1 MGDPPVLLVPGMLL
15 DDRMYS
21 EQVAVLSLTHTCRVS
36 DITRSDSIE
45 RLAQDIL
52 ADAPSRFA
60 LVGLSMGG
68 IVALEVYRQARER
81 VTHLALLDTTPNA
94 DRPDRSE
101 LRLEQ
106 IAAVERGELPA
117 LLQSS
122 LKPQYLAARNRETMT
137 LLQPIL
143 QMGLDLGPAVFR
155 RQSLALRSRRCNRDM
170 LPSIDCPTL
179 VLCGREDQ
187 LCPVEVH
194 LEMAALIPRADLTV
208 LSGTGHL
215 STMESPE
222 AVTGALQQLLR
233 RT

>member
-1 MGDPPVLLVPGMLL
+1 MGNPTVLFVPGMLL
-15 DDRMYS
+15 DGRMYS
-21 EQVAVLSLTHTCRVS
+21 QQIAVLSLAHACLVG
-36 DITRSDSIE
+36 DISRSDTIE
-45 RLAQDIL
+45 RLAQDVL
-52 ADAPSRFA
+52 ADAPARFA

-68 IVALEVYRQARER
+68 IVALEVYHQARER
-81 VTHLALLDTTPNA
+81 ITHLALLDTTPYA

-106 IAAVERGELPA
+106 IAAVERGELAA
-117 LLQSS
+117 LLHSS
-122 LKPQYLAARNRETMT
+122 LKPQYLAARNRQATA

-143 QMGLDLGPAVFR
+143 QMGLDLGPDVFR
-155 RQSLALRSRRCNRDM
+155 RQSLALRSRTCKREL

-187 LCPVEVH
+187 LCPVQVH
-194 LEMAALIPRADLTV
+194 LEMAASIPHADLTV
-208 LSGTGHL
+208 LSGTGHI
-215 STMESPE
+215 STMEAPE

>member
-1 MGDPPVLLVPGMLL
+1 MGDLSVLFVPGMLL
-15 DDRMYS
+15 DGRMYS
-21 EQVAVLSLTHTCRVS
+21 GQIAALSPAHSCRVG
-36 DITRSDSIE
+36 DISRSDSIE
-45 RLAQDIL
+45 RLAQDLL
-52 ADAPSRFA
+52 ADAPARFA

-81 VTHLALLDTTPNA
+81 ITHLALLDTTPNA
-94 DRPDRSE
+94 DRPDRSA

-106 IAAVERGELPA
+106 IAAVERGELSV

-122 LKPQYLAARNRETMT
+122 LKPQYLAASNRQATA

-155 RQSLALRSRRCNRDM
+155 RQSLALRSRRCSRDL

-179 VLCGREDQ
+179 VLCGREDL
-187 LCPVEVH
+187 LCPVDVH
-194 LEMAALIPRADLTV
+194 LEMASLIPRADLTV

-215 STMESPE
+215 SAMEAPE
-222 AVTGALQQLLR
+222 AVTAALKHLLR

>member
-1 MGDPPVLLVPGMLL
+1 MREPPVLFAPGMLL
-15 DDRMYS
+15 DGRMYS
-21 EQVAVLSLTHTCRVS
+21 AQLAVLSLTHSCSVG

-45 RLAQDIL
+45 QLARDVL
-52 ADAPSRFA
+52 SEAPPRFA

-68 IVALEVYRQARER
+68 IVALEVYRQAPARI
-81 VTHLALLDTTPNA
+81 THLALLDTTPNA
-94 DRPDRSE
+94 DHPDRSE

-106 IAAVERGELPA
+106 IAAVERGDLSA

-122 LKPQYLAARNRETMT
+122 LKPQYLAARNRGATA

-143 QMGLDLGPAVFR
+143 QMGMDLGPAVFR
-155 RQSLALRSRRCNRDM
+155 RQSLALRSRRCNRDL
-170 LPSIDCPTL
+170 LPVIDCPAL

-187 LCPVEVH
+187 LCPVDVH

-215 STMESPE
+215 STMEAPE

>member
-1 MGDPPVLLVPGMLL
+1 MKNLPVLFVPGMLL
-15 DDRMYS
+15 DGRMYS
-21 EQVAVLSLTHTCRVS
+21 EQIAVLSLARSCSVG

-45 RLAQDIL
+45 RLAHDVL
-52 ADAPSRFA
+52 AEAPPRFA

-68 IVALEVYRQARER
+68 IVALEVYRQAPER
-81 VTHLALLDTTPNA
+81 ITHLGLLDTTPNA

-122 LKPQYLAARNRETMT
+122 LKPQYLAARNREATA

-155 RQSLALRSRRCNRDM
+155 RQSLALRSRRCNREL
-170 LPSIDCPTL
+170 LPAIDCPTL

-194 LEMAALIPRADLTV
+194 LEMAALIPRADLIV

-215 STMESPE
+215 STMEAPE